1 MYKNEGILAS
11 QAYCLIMSLPAFF
24 PVKSLQH
31 KLSGV
36 KLAWIAAQKK
46 LRLSHFYVNNG
57 ADRKAYRLK
66 LIELGGFMNIEYKKY
81 VILQPKMSWSL
92 EPNNQFRNYKFE
104 FSLFF
109 GPIKTT
115 LLCLF
120 YFSIEKVWFKSIS
133 IPNYLLL

>member
-24 PVKSLQH
+24 SVKSLQH

-36 KLAWIAAQKK
+36 KLAWIATQKK

-66 LIELGGFMNIEYKKY
+66 LIGLGGFMNIEYKKY
-81 VILQPKMSWSL
+81 VILHLKMSWSL
-92 EPNNQFRNYKFE
+92 EPNNLFRNYKFE
-104 FSLFF
+104 FSRILDQLEQLFF
-109 GPIKTT
+109 IFLIFCIK
-115 LLCLF
+115 
-120 YFSIEKVWFKSIS
+120 
-133 IPNYLLL
+133 NYLILKHFHSKLLL